1 MPLNTKEKG
10 NVSNMT
16 QENQFIL
23 SCYQHIADLNAARNI
38 FIVQH
43 KQTHKLYVMKVRK
56 QYNKAVYLQLLQ
68 HHVPNTP
75 ELLNVLEDE
84 EQLIVIEEYISG
96 RNLQEIL
103 DDNATFPEQ
112 QALDIIC
119 QLCHI
124 LCELHAFS
132 PAIIHRDIKPSN
144 IILTENGT
152 IKLLDMNAAKQCH
165 ADKTRDTD
173 LIGTVGYAAPE
184 QFGFGSSTTAT
195 DIYAVGV
202 LLHMLLTG
210 DTHIPVSGALGKII
224 QKCTQ
229 IDPQARYD
237 SISAL
242 LCDCQ
247 ALLPASKPVITRG
260 KRFYRFLP
268 PGFRT
273 LQPFYM
279 TLSTIG
285 YAMLFYIGFTLTSDN
300 PANVLLDRIA
310 FTAAFLLVILFC
322 GDYLNVQRYFPGCSS
337 RSRLLRTASI
347 LSYSVILFLLPVFLD
362 VLLASLITGS
372 IP

>member
-1 MPLNTKEKG
+1 
-10 NVSNMT
+10 
-16 QENQFIL
+16 
-23 SCYQHIADLNAARNI
+23 
-38 FIVQH
+38 
-43 KQTHKLYVMKVRK
+43 
-56 QYNKAVYLQLLQ
+56 
-68 HHVPNTP
+68 
-75 ELLNVLEDE
+75 
-84 EQLIVIEEYISG
+84 
-96 RNLQEIL
+96 
-103 DDNATFPEQ
+103 
-112 QALDIIC
+112 
-119 QLCHI
+119 
-124 LCELHAFS
+124 
-132 PAIIHRDIKPSN
+132 
-144 IILTENGT
+144 T

-202 LLHMLLTG
+202 LLHILLTG

-247 ALLPASKPVITRG
+247 ALLPASKPVMTRG

-300 PANVLLDRIA
+300 PADVLLDRIA
-310 FTAAFLLVILFC
+310 FIAAFLLVILFC

>member
-1 MPLNTKEKG
+1 MPLNTKAKG

-75 ELLNVLEDE
+75 ELLDVLEDE

-224 QKCTQ
+224 QKCT
-229 IDPQARYD
+229 
-237 SISAL
+237 
-242 LCDCQ
+242 
-247 ALLPASKPVITRG
+247 
-260 KRFYRFLP
+260 
-268 PGFRT
+268 
-273 LQPFYM
+273 
-279 TLSTIG
+279 
-285 YAMLFYIGFTLTSDN
+285 
-300 PANVLLDRIA
+300 
-310 FTAAFLLVILFC
+310 
-322 GDYLNVQRYFPGCSS
+322 
-337 RSRLLRTASI
+337 
-347 LSYSVILFLLPVFLD
+347 
-362 VLLASLITGS
+362 
-372 IP
+372 